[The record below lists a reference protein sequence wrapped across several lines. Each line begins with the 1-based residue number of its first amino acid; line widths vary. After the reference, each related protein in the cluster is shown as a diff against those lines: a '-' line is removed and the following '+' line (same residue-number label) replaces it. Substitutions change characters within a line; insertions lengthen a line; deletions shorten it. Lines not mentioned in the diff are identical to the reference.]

1 MKRKTLAATAIAL
14 LSACGP
20 SQQQNAATPAA
31 PATDTAKPAAQS
43 GAAKTD
49 TPKIN
54 GLYIG
59 MDIHDAP
66 NAMMTILADH
76 QLSGFGFT
84 GAVRASDGTQCAL
97 MYTKDFLHAI
107 ETRMRDRYGEAR
119 GAAKVDEELLTSCLN
134 SDGVLSVIAGQD
146 GFVKRI
152 EFNDV
157 RDLFDAKGLP
167 PAAFVQKLAT
177 QYRLPGMKP
186 NEMQNVWSF
195 VSPDG
200 VKVEVDAKEVLG
212 IPMARLYM
220 SRAAP

>member
-1 MKRKTLAATAIAL
+1 MKSSIPAAIAIAL
-14 LSACGP
+14 LTACGP
-20 SQQQNAATPAA
+20 SAQQNAATPAA
-31 PATDTAKPAAQS
+31 SPANPAALPARNN
-43 GAAKTD
+43 AAKTD

-54 GLYIG
+54 GFYIG
-59 MDIHDAP
+59 MDINDAP
-66 NAMMTILADH
+66 SAMMTLLADH

-84 GAVRASDGTQCAL
+84 DAIHAGDGTQCVL

-107 ETRMRDRYGEAR
+107 EARMRDRYGEAR
-119 GAAKVDEELLTSCLN
+119 GAAKVNEELLTSCLN
-134 SDGVLSVIAGQD
+134 SDGILSVIAGAD
-146 GFVKRI
+146 GLVKRI

-157 RDLFDAKGLP
+157 RDLFDAKDLP

-177 QYRLPGMKP
+177 QYPLPGMKP
-186 NEMQNVWSF
+186 NELQNVWSY

-200 VKVEVDAKEVLG
+200 VRVEVDAKEVLG